1 MTDRAIPDGSDEDLP
16 YLTPAVARAWGTTGP
31 TPTKPGPRPALD
43 LDRIVDA
50 AIAIADA
57 NGLDGLSMKRLAGE
71 LGFTAMSLYRYVANK
86 DELLMLMIDR
96 VPGTPPECHPAR
108 GWRDNIATW
117 VREQLDLLRRH
128 PWYVRLPVAAP
139 PLTPSSI
146 AWLERGLEMLAPTGL
161 SGPERFG
168 VVGMLAAYVL
178 NGVRLTDEL
187 MRTNRSTGI
196 AVADVGREYGRTL
209 ARLLDPERYP
219 ELSAVVASGMFAAPA
234 TGLDDDFDFELEI
247 LLDGVARY
255 VERRGL

>member
-1 MTDRAIPDGSDEDLP
+1 
-16 YLTPAVARAWGTTGP
+16 
-31 TPTKPGPRPALD
+31 
-43 LDRIVDA
+43 
-50 AIAIADA
+50 
-57 NGLDGLSMKRLAGE
+57 MKRLAGE
-71 LGFTAMSLYRYVANK
+71 LGFTTMALYRYVANK
-86 DELLMLMIDR
+86 DELLALMIDR
-96 VPGTPPECHPAR
+96 ATGTPPTYDPAR
-108 GWRDNIATW
+108 GWRENIAGW
-117 VREQLDLLRRH
+117 VREQLHLLRRH

-168 VVGMLAAYVL
+168 VVGMLATYVL

-187 MRTNRSTGI
+187 MRTNRNTGI

-209 ARLLDPERYP
+209 ARLLDPARYP

-247 LLDGVARY
+247 LLDGVARH
-255 VERRGL
+255 VERRGS